1 MMKGAYGLIFAVF
14 LGLLGGVL
22 NWLYLENK
30 TRDVASVSFLGITQG
45 VSVAPGQPLNGRH
58 FSEVR
63 IPELHAKNLQDF
75 VYLYEDRVTLEG
87 SPATRNYEGGEL
99 VFRADHRTPPAELK
113 LEDNEEMFWVPVD
126 SRSFVPSLVN
136 PGDRI
141 TFVVPVYGN
150 QPARVTTGAPATDV
164 TEGAA
169 DAVAGPTVE
178 IGPFRVKSLGDR
190 LGTLDVM
197 KASRRGPIQERQ
209 IGIVVD
215 ITKPEEVERAKRLRD
230 RLVNGDYRN
239 IGIILHATK

>member
-1 MMKGAYGLIFAVF
+1 MKGAYGLMFAVF
-14 LGLLGGVL
+14 LGVLGGVL

-30 TRDVASVSFLGITQG
+30 TRDVASVSFLGIGDG
-45 VSVAPGQPLNGRH
+45 VTIAPGQPLNGRH
-58 FSEVR
+58 FVEVR
-63 IPELHAKNLQDF
+63 IPERHAKKLQDF
-75 VYLYEDRVTLEG
+75 VYLYEDRATLEG
-87 SPATRNYEGGEL
+87 SPATRDYEGGEL

-113 LEDNEEMFWVPVD
+113 LDDNEEMFWVPVD

-141 TFVVPVYGN
+141 TFIVPVYAS
-150 QPARVTTGAPATDV
+150 QPSRSPTDSAEVTAEV
-164 TEGAA
+164 A
-169 DAVAGPTVE
+169 DAVAGPTEE

-197 KASRRGPIQERQ
+197 KGSRRGPIQERQ

-230 RLVNGDYRN
+230 RLATSDYRN
-239 IGIILHATK
+239 IGIILHSSN

>member
-1 MMKGAYGLIFAVF
+1 MKGAYGLIFAVF
-14 LGLLGGVL
+14 LGVLGGVL

-30 TRDVASVSFLGITQG
+30 TRDVAGVSFLGIAEG
-45 VSVAPGQPLNGRH
+45 VSVEPGQPLSGRH
-58 FSEVR
+58 FVEVR
-63 IPELHAKNLQDF
+63 IPERHAKNLQDF

-99 VFRADHRTPPAELK
+99 VFRADHHTPPAELK
-113 LEDNEEMFWVPVD
+113 LEGNEEMFWVPVD

-136 PGDRI
+136 PGDSI
-141 TFVVPVYGN
+141 TFIVPVYVN
-150 QPARVTTGAPATDV
+150 QPSRVSTGAPAADV
-164 TEGAA
+164 TEAAA
-169 DAVAGPTVE
+169 DAVAGPTIE

-215 ITKPEEVERAKRLRD
+215 NTKPDEVERAKLLRD
-230 RLVNGDYRN
+230 RLATGDYRN
-239 IGIILHATK
+239 IGIILHARK

>member
-1 MMKGAYGLIFAVF
+1 MKGAYGLIFAVF

-30 TRDVASVSFLGITQG
+30 TRDVASVSFLGVAEG

-58 FSEVR
+58 FVEVK
-63 IPELHAKNLQDF
+63 IPERHAKNLQDF
-75 VYLYEDRVTLEG
+75 VYMYEDRVTLEG
-87 SPATRNYEGGEL
+87 SPATRSYEGGEL

-113 LEDNEEMFWVPVD
+113 LADNEELFWVPVD

-141 TFVVPVYGN
+141 TFIVPVYVN
-150 QPARVTTGAPATDV
+150 QPARATTATPAVDV
-164 TEGAA
+164 TDAAA
-169 DAVAGPTVE
+169 DAVAGPTEE

-197 KASRRGPIQERQ
+197 KASRRAPVQERQ

-215 ITKPEEVERAKRLRD
+215 TSKPEEVERAKRLRD
-230 RLVNGDYRN
+230 RLANGDYRN
-239 IGIILHATK
+239 IGIILNARK

>member
-1 MMKGAYGLIFAVF
+1 MKGAYGLIFAVF

-22 NWLYLENK
+22 NWLYIENK
-30 TRDVASVSFLGITQG
+30 TRDVASVSFLGIAEG
-45 VSVAPGQPLNGRH
+45 VTISPGQPLNGRH
-58 FSEVR
+58 FVEVK
-63 IPELHAKNLQDF
+63 IPERHAKNLQDF
-75 VYLYEDRVTLEG
+75 VYLYEDHKTLEG

-141 TFVVPVYGN
+141 TFIVPVYTN
-150 QPARVTTGAPATDV
+150 QPASLTPGNPTADV
-164 TEGAA
+164 TEDTAA
-169 DAVAGPTVE
+169 VVTGPTQE

-197 KASRRGPIQERQ
+197 KASRRSPIRERQ

-230 RLVNGDYRN
+230 RLANGDYRN
-239 IGIILHATK
+239 IGIILHSNN

>member
-1 MMKGAYGLIFAVF
+1 MKGAYGLIFALF

-22 NWLYLENK
+22 NWVYLENK
-30 TRDVASVSFLGITQG
+30 TRDVASVSFLGIREGAT
-45 VSVAPGQPLNGRH
+45 VAPGQPLTGRH
-58 FSEVR
+58 FVEVR
-63 IPELHAKNLQDF
+63 IPERHAKNLQDF
-75 VYLYEDRVTLEG
+75 VYLYEDRATLEG

-99 VFRADHRTPPAELK
+99 VYRADHRTPPAELK
-113 LEDNEEMFWVPVD
+113 LDNNEEMFWVPVD

-141 TFVVPVYGN
+141 TFVVPVYAN
-150 QPARVTTGAPATDV
+150 RTARPTTGSLDV
-164 TEGAA
+164 AEDVAE
-169 DAVAGPTVE
+169 AVAGPTIE

-197 KASRRGPIQERQ
+197 KASRRAPTQERQ

-230 RLVNGDYRN
+230 RLATGDYRN
-239 IGIILHATK
+239 IGIILHSSH

>member
-1 MMKGAYGLIFAVF
+1 MKGAYGLIFAVF

-30 TRDVASVSFLGITQG
+30 TRDVASVSFLGIAEG
-45 VSVAPGQPLNGRH
+45 VSVAPGQPLAGRH
-58 FSEVR
+58 FVEVR
-63 IPELHAKNLQDF
+63 IPERHAKNLQDF
-75 VYLYEDRVTLEG
+75 VYLYDDRATLEG
-87 SPATRNYEGGEL
+87 SPATRDYEGGEL

-113 LEDNEEMFWVPVD
+113 LDDNEEMFWVPVD

-141 TFVVPVYGN
+141 TFIVPVYAS
-150 QPARVTTGAPATDV
+150 QPTRLGSNAPAEDV
-164 TEGAA
+164 AESVA
-169 DAVAGPTVE
+169 DAVVGPTEE

-197 KASRRGPIQERQ
+197 KASRRAPLQERQ

-230 RLVNGDYRN
+230 RLATSDYRN
-239 IGIILHATK
+239 IGIILHSSN